1 MIYHTVHERIP
12 VSIKELDVTCDEWT
26 KHLNTETGEI
36 VDIPDD
42 PIAADMD
49 EEDIPDISDKKF
61 VQLPSQWDLHEY
73 QIMKE
78 FAEKLKDAK
87 AQQKI
92 FSALSRPH
100 PYRRSKDEVARDDY
114 FAFCMEAFKA
124 IAERWRRYHEIPYM
138 DWTTFSRM
146 SGRRAYR
153 P

>member
-1 MIYHTVHERIP
+1 MIYHTVHGRIP

-73 QIMKE
+73 QIMKK
-78 FAEKLKDAK
+78 FA
-87 AQQKI
+87 
-92 FSALSRPH
+92 
-100 PYRRSKDEVARDDY
+100 
-114 FAFCMEAFKA
+114 
-124 IAERWRRYHEIPYM
+124 
-138 DWTTFSRM
+138 
-146 SGRRAYR
+146 
-153 P
+153 